1 MVHVRCPECG
11 FLQIMSEERFLSIS
25 DEYIG
30 CPHCNAQVPKKWEPQ
45 EDSVP
50 EEAHHKMVAFSRRIL
65 NGGGV
70 SREVVFALESLV
82 RHYGPVEESSKAL
95 GLGYAAMGER
105 NKAEEFLKAAAQEF
119 PDDREVLHCLL
130 DLLFQR
136 NKFDELVQFGET
148 LASLDPSGIGS
159 GDVARLA
166 LAYVGMNNPEK
177 AKTVLDSYPHIDSRD
192 ALVKKAKKV
201 LNKSEGSGIRSL
213 LGKQG
218 PLQRLLLEAG
228 KGSLKTL
235 SDRARSFVAGSG
247 RNSHGHPAKQRQA
260 ETVSTAV
267 TGTSPAVLEYW
278 IYTLGKLIP
287 TWDDLRTQLVDCCSG
302 RSERQQMFRFLENA
316 IEKNSLSIEYI
327 LRHESEALFLYPEEL
342 IPCNSRDL
350 SDEDRTT
357 LAQAEMIVRLRLTHA
372 QTDAGI
378 DYLVFAAKFVETVR
392 SLVNG
397 VVQDAASHVL
407 WGTEQWKKHVQQ
419 PSRLVE
425 TNLHFEILADDGN
438 AWIHSHGMQ
447 KFGLPDIEMEGIPE
461 DLANRGRMVVLAVA
475 QLLIKKRGE
484 CSIES
489 EIEIPGVPAML
500 NLEPQA
506 SDQEGHFPNG
516 SLKIR
521 LVPDTES
528 TLDNARSIL
537 SSVSSRMSHAS
548 LGRRSEPVADAVE
561 SEKVP
566 VTVRMDMVEAHKQAR
581 QALPL
586 FKTSFQQSVASDE
599 HIHAVKVGF
608 PAQGGKYEW
617 MWVTLDAWRGQ
628 SLVGHLE
635 SSPVLRKDLSKGS
648 RVQITEA
655 EIFDWVIVQSG
666 DVLEGAYTEKLSA

>member
-1 MVHVRCPECG
+1 
-11 FLQIMSEERFLSIS
+11 MSEERFLSIS
-25 DEYIG
+25 DEYIS

-82 RHYGPVEESSKAL
+82 RHYGPVEESNKAL
-95 GLGYAAMGER
+95 GLGYAAMGEK
-105 NKAEEFLKAAAQEF
+105 NKAEEFLKTAAQEF

-136 NKFDELVQFGET
+136 NKLDEVVQFGET

-166 LAYVGMNNPEK
+166 LAYTGMNDLEK
-177 AKTVLDSYPHIDSRD
+177 AKTVLESYPHIDSKNP
-192 ALVKKAKKV
+192 LVKKAKKA
-201 LNKSEGSGIRSL
+201 LNRSEGSGIRSF

-235 SDRARSFVAGSG
+235 SDRARSFVAGAG
-247 RNSHGHPAKQRQA
+247 RNSHARPARQRQA
-260 ETVSTAV
+260 ETGSTAV
-267 TGTSPAVLEYW
+267 SGTSPAVLEYW
-278 IYTLGKLIP
+278 IYTPAKVIP

-316 IEKNSLSIEYI
+316 VEKNSLSIEYI
-327 LRHESEALFLYPEEL
+327 LRHESEALFLYPDEL
-342 IPCNSRDL
+342 IPCNSREL

-372 QTDAGI
+372 ETETGI
-378 DYLVFAAKFVETVR
+378 DYLAFAAKFVETVR

-425 TNLHFEILADDGN
+425 TNLHFEILADEGIV
-438 AWIHSHGMQ
+438 WIHSHGMQ
-447 KFGLPDIEMEGIPE
+447 KFGLPDVEMEGIPE
-461 DLANRGRMVVLAVA
+461 DLAHRGRMVALTVA
-475 QLLIKKRGE
+475 ELLIKQRGE
-484 CSIES
+484 HSIET
-489 EIEIPGVPAML
+489 EVEIPGVPAIL
-500 NLEPQA
+500 NLVPEAP
-506 SDQEGHFPNG
+506 DQEGHFPNG
-516 SLKIR
+516 SLKIQF
-521 LVPDTES
+521 VPDSEGTS
-528 TLDNARSIL
+528 DDVRSIL
-537 SSVSSRMSHAS
+537 SSLSSRMSHAS
-548 LGRRSEPVADAVE
+548 LGRRSEPSTDPVE
-561 SEKVP
+561 SENVP
-566 VTVRMDMVEAHKQAR
+566 ITLRRNMVEAHKRAR

-586 FKTSFQQSVASDE
+586 FKTSFQQSIDSVE
-599 HIHAVKVGF
+599 HVHAVKVGF

-666 DVLEGAYTEKLSA
+666 DVLEGAYTENLPA